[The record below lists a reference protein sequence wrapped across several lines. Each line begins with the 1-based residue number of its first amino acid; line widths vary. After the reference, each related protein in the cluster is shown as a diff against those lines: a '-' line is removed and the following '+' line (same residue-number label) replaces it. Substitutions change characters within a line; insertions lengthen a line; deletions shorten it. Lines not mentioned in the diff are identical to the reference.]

1 MTRMIVVD
9 ATPYGPEPSGARRRC
24 LELLARL
31 PDLLPDDVFEVH
43 WARDGGGPPE
53 DLRAPNLV
61 HATVDVSC
69 RGGVRRWWARG
80 RDLRARHASAPYT
93 HLLSDYGP
101 LVHPDRVQNLITVHD
116 LRFLLGYAGR
126 LRRWYGRHRYG
137 RMLRQAAHVVA
148 VSEAV
153 AADLQRVYALE
164 AARVHAVPNAVA
176 PFFTPP
182 GEDADAPA
190 TRSGALLVA
199 RDEPRKA
206 RGAAVEA
213 CRRAGMPLTVVDDVR
228 DDAALRAHYRRAAW
242 LVSPSLLEGFNLPI
256 VEALACGTPVL
267 ASDLPVHRELL
278 DRGARGLVL
287 VPPPTLAGGAWDWP
301 GAAEALAG
309 TPPGD
314 VAGPA
319 WTWDDAAEH
328 LAGLLRAP
336 VSTRRRSPS

>member
-31 PDLLPDDVFEVH
+31 PALLPEDVFEVH

-53 DLRAPNLV
+53 DLAAPNLV

-69 RGGVRRWWARG
+69 RGGGLRWWARG

-101 LVHPDRVQNLITVHD
+101 LVHPDRVQNLVTVHD
-116 LRFLLGYAGR
+116 LRFLEGYAGP

-137 RMLRQAAHVVA
+137 RALHQAAQVVA

-153 AADLQRVYALE
+153 AAELQRVYALE
-164 AARVHAVPNAVA
+164 PGRVHAVPNAVA
-176 PFFTPP
+176 SFFTPP
-182 GEDADAPA
+182 AADARAPA
-190 TRSGALLVA
+190 TRRGALLVA

-213 CRRAGMPLTVVDDVR
+213 CRRAGLDLTVVDDVR
-228 DDAALRAHYRRAAW
+228 DDAALRAHYRRAVW

-287 VPPPTLAGGAWDWP
+287 VPPPTSSGGVWHWA
-301 GAAEALAG
+301 GAAEVLG
-309 TPPGD
+309 GLPPRD
-314 VAGPA
+314 VAAPA
-319 WTWDDAAEH
+319 WTWEDAAAR
-328 LAGLLRAP
+328 LAQVLRA
-336 VSTRRRSPS
+336 